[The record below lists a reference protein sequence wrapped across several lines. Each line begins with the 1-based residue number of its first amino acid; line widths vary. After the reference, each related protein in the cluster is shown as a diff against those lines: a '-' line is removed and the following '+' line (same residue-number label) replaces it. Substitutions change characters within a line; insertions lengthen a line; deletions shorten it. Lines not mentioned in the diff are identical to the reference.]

1 MFWRLGA
8 LAVSAGLLF
17 GVDLASI
24 GAALGGM
31 SQDLGFEN
39 VHDTRSE
46 WVVSGAKGGAV
57 FGSLFGGAF
66 MVSRGRRTS
75 IICAAIP
82 FLIGPLLVFAAQGFW
97 QAFLGRLLMGLGFGL
112 ASVATPSYLSEVVPP
127 VHRGLFEAMY
137 ELGIASG
144 MLISSLLNLL
154 LQALSESDRLGSVAC
169 WRYQAGLVPCAFAV
183 PLLLLGLMVP
193 ESPRWLLQTA
203 SPSPAK
209 LLASLKEIARLGR
222 PGARQRLETVD
233 SLSKIVDGL
242 ESVEPEHEEEDEN
255 EKATFEDDLIVLWDQ
270 KHSDVGNPLFSREAA
285 DYEQVAQKQR
295 TLSVLLQTF
304 VDAKDILLG
313 KVPSAREGL
322 LLSLSAAV
330 LNQACASTSVLIYA
344 QKLLSTVGVQTQ
356 TQQDAQSTLLIAAKL
371 LGVIVGLF
379 LVETLTRRALL
390 ATGGICS
397 AVALG
402 VIVLGAQ
409 LSNNVILMIGMGSF
423 VLCFFSTWGV
433 GYWAVV
439 VEVTAAGGPR
449 YASAAQ
455 AMATATLFGTGWLT
469 SLTFVQ
475 VMSLGSLGLLTYVCV
490 AVLMFAYGLCWLP
503 ETSGHS
509 LEECAHDVEVKAQV
523 FFAPSGDSETSESS
537 TDVER

>member
-1 MFWRLGA
+1 M
-8 LAVSAGLLF
+8 VKGL
-17 GVDLASI
+17 S
-24 GAALGGM
+24 
-31 SQDLGFEN
+31 N
-39 VHDTRSE
+39 
-46 WVVSGAKGGAV
+46 
-57 FGSLFGGAF
+57 
-66 MVSRGRRTS
+66 
-75 IICAAIP
+75 
-82 FLIGPLLVFAAQGFW
+82 
-97 QAFLGRLLMGLGFGL
+97 
-112 ASVATPSYLSEVVPP
+112 
-127 VHRGLFEAMY
+127 
-137 ELGIASG
+137 
-144 MLISSLLNLL
+144 
-154 LQALSESDRLGSVAC
+154 
-169 WRYQAGLVPCAFAV
+169 
-183 PLLLLGLMVP
+183 
-193 ESPRWLLQTA
+193 
-203 SPSPAK
+203 
-209 LLASLKEIARLGR
+209 
-222 PGARQRLETVD
+222 
-233 SLSKIVDGL
+233 IVDGL
-242 ESVEPEHEEEDEN
+242 ESVEPEHEEEGEN
-255 EKATFEDDLIVLWDQ
+255 EKAIEDDLIVLWDK
-270 KHSDVGNPLFSREAA
+270 KHSDVGNPLFSRETS
-285 DYEQVAQKQR
+285 DYEQVAKQR

-322 LLSLSAAV
+322 LLALSAAV
-330 LNQACASTSVLIYA
+330 LNQACASTSILIYA

-356 TQQDAQSTLLIAAKL
+356 TEQDAQSALLIAAKL

-409 LSNNVILMIGMGSF
+409 ISSNEILMVGMGCF

-455 AMATATLFGTGWLT
+455 AMATATLFGSGWLT

-475 VMSLGSLGLLTYVCV
+475 VMSLGSLGLLIYVCV

-509 LEECAHDVEVKAQV
+509 LEQCAHDVEVKAQGGFV
-523 FFAPSGDSETSESS
+523 PSEDSETSESS
-537 TDVER
+537 TDVEKWALNPKG